1 MRVWV
6 GRVACAAACLMWLAG
21 CETTSTPD
29 NPFKKLSETFSSIS
43 LEKPLDQDVTG
54 SIVTPAESTPSP
66 FGTPATPPPLKPE
79 LLGSDPNDDLSVA
92 KKYYR
97 QGSYGLAERHFRRAA
112 ELQPR
117 DAEAWV
123 GLAAAYDRLRRF
135 DLADRAYAQ
144 AIKLIGETP
153 EIMNNK
159 GFSYMLRSDYRR
171 ARAILLAAQVESAG
185 QPVHRGEPAIAR
197 PGRAQGQGRQLNSLH
212 LCLVR
217 GDRGL
222 HGASRAY
229 NYGCGGMRV
238 RRSQKSRH

>member
-1 MRVWV
+1 MRVRV
-6 GRVACAAACLMWLAG
+6 GRVALAAAGLLWLAG

-29 NPFKKLSETFSSIS
+29 NPFKKLSESFSSIS
-43 LEKPLDQDVTG
+43 LEKPLDRDVTG
-54 SIVTPAESTPSP
+54 SIVTPAEATPSP
-66 FGTPATPPPLKPE
+66 FGAPATPPPLKPE

-153 EIMNNK
+153 EIMNNQ

-171 ARAILLAAQVESAG
+171 ARAILLAAKARAPDS
-185 QPVHRGEPAIAR
+185 PHIA
-197 PGRAQGQGRQLNSLH
+197 ANLH
-212 LCLVR
+212 LLDQAERKAKGV
-217 GDRGL
+217 
-222 HGASRAY
+222 
-229 NYGCGGMRV
+229 N
-238 RRSQKSRH
+238 